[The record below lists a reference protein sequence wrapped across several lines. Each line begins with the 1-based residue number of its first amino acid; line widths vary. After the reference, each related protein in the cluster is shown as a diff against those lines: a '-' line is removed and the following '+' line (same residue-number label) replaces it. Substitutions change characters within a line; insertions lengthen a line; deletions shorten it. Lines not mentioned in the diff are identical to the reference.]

1 MEQQNILIVDDKV
14 ENLLVL
20 ETVLQSPQVNLVR
33 ATSGKEALWKLL
45 KDKFM
50 LVILDVQMPEMNGF
64 EVAELI
70 RMNKKTRSIPIIFIS
85 AVSKDQKYIFKG
97 YELGAVDYLIKPV
110 EPEILKGKVRV
121 FLELDEQRQLITKQA
136 EELEASNKY
145 LKGALDDLQSASK
158 MFKDEVEKRRKQE
171 QILTQQSKMASMGEM
186 INVIAHQWRQPLNS
200 LGLLVQE
207 IQEAYEFGELTKEY
221 IADLVGQSMQ
231 QVEFMSKTID
241 DFRNYFKPAKEQTL
255 FDVKQAMVPVLSMI
269 SPQLKKN
276 EIECRFTCHTHDKTF
291 TGLDVQFCCDDMKIF
306 SFKNEFEHVLLN
318 LISNAKD
325 AILEKKASKPV
336 PCDYTGI
343 IDIDFY
349 KKDSKIIIQVRDNG
363 VSIPAEI
370 VDRVFELYFTT
381 KDVSSGSGVGLYM
394 SKIII
399 EDKMGGKIYAENAEN
414 SDDGAVFTIEIAT
427 AEIST
432 DFDISNRDYKTT

>member
-45 KDKFM
+45 EDKFM

-70 RMNKKTRSIPIIFIS
+70 RMNKKTKSIPIIFIS
-85 AVSKDQKYIFKG
+85 AVSRDQKYIFKG
-97 YELGAVDYLIKPV
+97 YELGAVDYLIKPL
-110 EPEILKGKVRV
+110 EPEILKSKVWV
-121 FLELDEQRQLITKQA
+121 FLELDAQRQLIMKQA

-145 LKGALDDLQSASK
+145 LKGALDDLKTASDR
-158 MFKDEVEKRRKQE
+158 FKDEVEKRRKQE
-171 QILTQQSKMASMGEM
+171 QILTQQSKMAAMGEM
-186 INVIAHQWRQPLNS
+186 INVIAHQWRQPLNA

-207 IQEAYEFGELTKEY
+207 IQEAYEFGELTETY
-221 IADLVGQSMQ
+221 IADLVGQSMH
-231 QVEFMSKTID
+231 QVVFMSKTID
-241 DFRNYFKPAKEQTL
+241 DFRNFFKPVKEQTL
-255 FDVKQAMVPVLSMI
+255 FDVKQALVPVLSMI
-269 SPQLKKN
+269 LPQLKDNGIK
-276 EIECRFTCHTHDKTF
+276 CRFTCHIHDKTF

-325 AILEKKASKPV
+325 AILEKKSLKPV
-336 PCDYTGI
+336 SCNYTGI

-349 KKDSKIIIQVRDNG
+349 KKDDKIMIQVRDNG
-363 VSIPAEI
+363 AGIPEEI
-370 VDRVFELYFTT
+370 VDNIFEPYFTT
-381 KDVSSGSGVGLYM
+381 KDVSNGSGVGLYL

-399 EDKMGGKIYAENAEN
+399 EDNMGGKIYAENLDE
-414 SDDGAVFTIEIAT
+414 GAVFTVEIAMVSGV
-427 AEIST
+427 APSVA
-432 DFDISNRDYKTT
+432 